1 MSFATDLLKK
11 INYNPVEEVKAE
23 KTNARQRQFSA
34 ASPAPS
40 GFVMTER
47 GAMRVSKSGKIDG
60 RSLQRGKPKEWSRQP
75 RGVRSYEHIILRDI
89 FDNAKPGEEYAWD
102 WRTDKTY
109 DDLKLRNAQLSYAY
123 KIANVYGHKV
133 SISSVKNYMVI
144 RYVSRIES

>member
-1 MSFATDLLKK
+1 MSFAQDLLKK
-11 INYNPVEEVKAE
+11 INYNPVEEVKTE
-23 KTNARQRQFSA
+23 KVTARQREFSA
-34 ASPAPS
+34 APDVAC
-40 GFVMTER
+40 GFVSTER
-47 GAMRVSKSGKIDG
+47 GPMRTTKSGKIDG
-60 RSLQRGKPKEWSRQP
+60 RSLQRGKSKQWDRKP
-75 RGVRSYEHIILRDI
+75 RGVRSYEHLTLRNI

-109 DDLKLRNAQLSYAY
+109 DDLKLRNAQLAYAY